1 MLRAVTTICGPRGD
15 RAAVLSTLFD
25 DIQMVRPGE
34 RALIAIDGFDGAGK
48 SWLAAELVGLA
59 VLRGGRPLF
68 SVSIDGFH
76 HPRARRRAAGTGPEG
91 FYRSSYRYDVFHEV
105 VVDRLRAGLPVV
117 PRVWDVVADEPVE
130 AEHVIVP
137 DDGIVIVDGI
147 FLHRPE
153 LVDAWDASVWLE
165 VPFSVSVP
173 RGNAR
178 FPGTHDPE
186 PDAAENIRYVGGQ
199 RLYVAEVD
207 PAGSATWVIDNTDL
221 ENPCRVAIELS

>member
-1 MLRAVTTICGPRGD
+1 
-15 RAAVLSTLFD
+15 
-25 DIQMVRPGE
+25 MVRPGE

-59 VLRGGRPLF
+59 ALRGGRPLF
-68 SVSIDGFH
+68 SVSDGFH

-91 FYRSSYRYDVFHEV
+91 FYRGSYRYDVFHEF
-105 VVDRLRAGLPVV
+105 VVDPLRAGLPVV

-130 AEHVIVP
+130 PEHVNVP

-165 VPFSVSVP
+165 VPFSVG
-173 RGNAR
+173 R
-178 FPGTHDPE
+178 
-186 PDAAENIRYVGGQ
+186 
-199 RLYVAEVD
+199 
-207 PAGSATWVIDNTDL
+207 ATWVIDNTDL
-221 ENPCRVAIELS
+221 ENPCRVAAELS

>member
-1 MLRAVTTICGPRGD
+1 M
-15 RAAVLSTLFD
+15 LFD

-48 SWLAAELVGLA
+48 SCLAAELVGLA
-59 VLRGGRPLF
+59 ALHGGRPLF

-76 HPRARRRAAGTGPEG
+76 HPRASRRAAGTGPEG
-91 FYRSSYRYDVFHEV
+91 FYHEF

-117 PRVWDVVADEPVE
+117 PRVWDVGADEPVE

-147 FLHRPE
+147 FLHRSE

-173 RGNAR
+173 R
-178 FPGTHDPE
+178 
-186 PDAAENIRYVGGQ
+186 
-199 RLYVAEVD
+199 
-207 PAGSATWVIDNTDL
+207 
-221 ENPCRVAIELS
+221 